1 MLVEEKINDYNQ
13 QKENKPQEYET
24 ILIKYE
30 NDIRGHIKIEQQLK
44 LLCESLQSEIEDLEK
59 ENEILLSKL
68 NKNKKQLSNEI
79 SDDESFKKE
88 NIKKENK
95 EEKKEK
101 KELQLEL
108 KNTLFLLKKYEE
120 QNLNLSNCEKK
131 LKNLLIK
138 KEKEYLENENK
149 LKEEI
154 TILNKRILNL
164 EEKNKKNANSG
175 NISLHNYSNPNFF
188 NSIKASSLT
197 SYREDKNSNIHYVK
211 NSSQSNRKNSSS
223 SFSASASIDKIEK
236 YLKNKYSKKNI
247 SNRKKTNNQ
256 ILNYDNIKKEKIQ
269 NENIFFFNKN
279 NTDFLTK
286 LLMNETN
293 MSTSNQKKKHH
304 NRHKSLENSTKLL
317 KKKHSAIF
325 KEILMNSSNESK
337 LKRKNTSKN
346 INKNNFTNNKNCF
359 EMVNNINIYTNTLKQ
374 DNNNV
379 FYKPNVAS
387 NSYNSNQFNVK
398 NYYK

>member
-24 ILIKYE
+24 ILVKYE

-95 EEKKEK
+95 EEEKEK
-101 KELQLEL
+101 KELKLEL

-154 TILNKRILNL
+154 K
-164 EEKNKKNANSG
+164 
-175 NISLHNYSNPNFF
+175 
-188 NSIKASSLT
+188 
-197 SYREDKNSNIHYVK
+197 
-211 NSSQSNRKNSSS
+211 
-223 SFSASASIDKIEK
+223 
-236 YLKNKYSKKNI
+236 
-247 SNRKKTNNQ
+247 
-256 ILNYDNIKKEKIQ
+256 
-269 NENIFFFNKN
+269 
-279 NTDFLTK
+279 
-286 LLMNETN
+286 
-293 MSTSNQKKKHH
+293 
-304 NRHKSLENSTKLL
+304 
-317 KKKHSAIF
+317 
-325 KEILMNSSNESK
+325 
-337 LKRKNTSKN
+337 
-346 INKNNFTNNKNCF
+346 
-359 EMVNNINIYTNTLKQ
+359 
-374 DNNNV
+374 
-379 FYKPNVAS
+379 
-387 NSYNSNQFNVK
+387 
-398 NYYK
+398 